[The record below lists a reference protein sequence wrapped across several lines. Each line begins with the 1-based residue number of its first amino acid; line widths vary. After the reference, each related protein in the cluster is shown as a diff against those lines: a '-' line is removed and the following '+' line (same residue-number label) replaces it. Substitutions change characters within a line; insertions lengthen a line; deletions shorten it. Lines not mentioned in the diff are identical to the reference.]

1 VVAEVAAAAE
11 VVVEE
16 EEEEGVVG
24 LGIGEADGAA
34 EVLMPVTTAIP
45 GMPMLAK
52 AVEHRQLLL
61 PVDETG
67 RSDGARR
74 HDSISF

>member
-1 VVAEVAAAAE
+1 
-11 VVVEE
+11 VVV

-52 AVEHRQLLL
+52 AV
-61 PVDETG
+61 DETG

-74 HDSISF
+74 HDSFSS